1 MMFPVLIIN
10 EIRSVKK
17 KQTTN
22 IKKKN
27 KGKLFGRFRFFFETF
42 CFNDVDF
49 KL

>member
-22 IKKKN
+22 IKKKT
-27 KGKLFGRFRFFFETF
+27 KESSLGGF
-42 CFNDVDF
+42 DF
-49 KL
+49 SLIPFVLMM